1 MKNILILFSLLFIYT
16 SCIKEDEPITY
27 YHFIRLKNVSNKV
40 FKIVIE
46 DTETNHKY
54 LDRELQPN
62 ESTDYYQHYLSSDTF
77 LGFAPFGDRI
87 YLRFIDNNKGYIC
100 GDYPDN
106 SGFCFTSKNSPIRN
120 PNESDFILDKKEN
133 NNTKYYT
140 YEITQQDYENAH
152 VLP

>member
-1 MKNILILFSLLFIYT
+1 MKQIVLLFCLFSLF
-16 SCIKEDEPITY
+16 SCVEENEPKTY
-27 YHFIRLKNVSNKV
+27 YHFIRLKNASNNV

-62 ESTDYYQHYLSSDTF
+62 EITDYYQHYLSHDTF
-77 LGFAPFGDRI
+77 LGFAPFGNSI
-87 YLRFIDNNKGYIC
+87 NIRFTDNNKGYIC

-106 SGFCFTSKNSPIRN
+106 SGLCFTTKGSPIRN
-120 PNESDFILDKKEN
+120 PNESDFILDAQEHDN
-133 NNTKYYT
+133 IKYYT
-140 YEITQQDYENAH
+140 YEITQEDYENAH